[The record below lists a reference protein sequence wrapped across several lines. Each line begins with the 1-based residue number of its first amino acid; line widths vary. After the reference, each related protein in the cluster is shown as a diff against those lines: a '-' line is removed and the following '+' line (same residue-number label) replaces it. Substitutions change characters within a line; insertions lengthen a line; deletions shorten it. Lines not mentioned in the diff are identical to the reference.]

1 MTRFGKIST
10 ILAQF
15 TLYNWQFLR
24 VYLVLRKNNNPLWL
38 ACYAIGQFFIAVKGQ
53 EYWTHNLAIW
63 SHWLLI
69 TKAYF
74 WISLNLAS
82 SVWSASTYL
91 VHSFI
96 HEETKA
102 IFGCDD
108 NAHSYFCLSL
118 SVSLSL
124 CLSISLSLYLLSS
137 FSLSLNLSFFLYL
150 SLSICLKLS
159 LLLSSWFL

>member
-124 CLSISLSLYLLSS
+124 CLSLSLALSLALSVSSPLSLFLLISLS
-137 FSLSLNLSFFLYL
+137 FF
-150 SLSICLKLS
+150 I
-159 LLLSSWFL
+159 FLFQYV

>member
-96 HEETKA
+96 LEETKA

-124 CLSISLSLYLLSS
+124 CLSLSLALSLALSVSSPLSLFLLISLS
-137 FSLSLNLSFFLYL
+137 FF
-150 SLSICLKLS
+150 I
-159 LLLSSWFL
+159 FLFQYV